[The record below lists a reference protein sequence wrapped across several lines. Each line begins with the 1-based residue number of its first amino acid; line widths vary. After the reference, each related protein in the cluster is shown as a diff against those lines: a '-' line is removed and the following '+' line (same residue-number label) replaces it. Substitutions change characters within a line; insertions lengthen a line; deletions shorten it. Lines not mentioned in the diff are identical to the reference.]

1 MSKLIRS
8 AAAAATRIPS
18 RIPVPCGNVRRP
30 RRSVIPE
37 VDGLDQ
43 HDLDRWSN
51 RIARML
57 LQLGAGPGAVVATAG
72 LPRLEGAVT
81 RWAIAKIG
89 ATVVQST
96 CAEPRHRAGV
106 GVTTRGQRPEL
117 TDRVRWLVLDER
129 STLVGYLTG
138 SDAPITDD
146 ELGVVRR
153 AG

>member
-1 MSKLIRS
+1 MFELIRS
-8 AAAAATRIPS
+8 AVVADARRPLS
-18 RIPVPCGNVRRP
+18 IPVPCSNVRRL
-30 RRSVIPE
+30 VVAE
-37 VDGLDQ
+37 VDAPDY
-43 HDLDRWSN
+43 DELDRWSN

-57 LQLGAGPGAVVATAG
+57 LRLGGGPGVVVATAG
-72 LPRLEGAVT
+72 LPRLERAVT

-96 CAEPRHRAGV
+96 CVEPRHGAGV
-106 GVTTRGQRPEL
+106 GVTIRARRSEL
-117 TDRVRWLVLDER
+117 TDQVRWLVLDDR
-129 STLVGYLTG
+129 STLAGYLTG